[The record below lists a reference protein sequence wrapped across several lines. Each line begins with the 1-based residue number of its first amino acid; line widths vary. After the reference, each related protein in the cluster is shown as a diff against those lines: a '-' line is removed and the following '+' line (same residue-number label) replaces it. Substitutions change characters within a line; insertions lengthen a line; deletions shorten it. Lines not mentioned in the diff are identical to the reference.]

1 MYIAIVFRTPFTAF
15 IFCPDVCGPFFHA
28 RDVSRCNISSD
39 LQYLSKSWKSFVTFI
54 TNTNMGT
61 CTTFSKTYVVF
72 YGLYIAYLVHMELSD
87 SISVSVAL
95 FELPSRLSNLNNT
108 WGSTLYWFSDL
119 LPHLLHQRY
128 LNTTF
133 I

>member
-1 MYIAIVFRTPFTAF
+1 MY
-15 IFCPDVCGPFFHA
+15 GPFFHA

-72 YGLYIAYLVHMELSD
+72 YGLYIAYLVHMERSD

-108 WGSTLYWFSDL
+108 WGSTLY
-119 LPHLLHQRY
+119 
-128 LNTTF
+128 
-133 I
+133 

>member
-1 MYIAIVFRTPFTAF
+1 MY
-15 IFCPDVCGPFFHA
+15 GPFLHT

-39 LQYLSKSWKSFVTFI
+39 LQYLSKSWKSIVTFI

-61 CTTFSKTYVVF
+61 TFSKTYVLC

-95 FELPSRLSNLNNT
+95 FELPCRLSNLNNT
-108 WGSTLYWFSDL
+108 WASTLY
-119 LPHLLHQRY
+119 
-128 LNTTF
+128 
-133 I
+133 